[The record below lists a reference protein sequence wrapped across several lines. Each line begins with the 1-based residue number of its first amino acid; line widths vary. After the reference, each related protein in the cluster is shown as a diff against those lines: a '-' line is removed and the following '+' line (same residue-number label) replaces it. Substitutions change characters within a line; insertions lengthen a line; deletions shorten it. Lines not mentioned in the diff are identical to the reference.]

1 MDEETILDS
10 AVAQKD
16 RISVDV
22 TDMKQEIEN
31 CRADIAWAELPL
43 SSKVRVLVKER
54 LEQLKVEAQA
64 RQEAN
69 GLSKHQKQT
78 PSPSKSKGE

>member
-22 TDMKQEIEN
+22 TDIKEEIEN
-31 CRADIAWAELPL
+31 CRSDVAWAELAL
-43 SSKVRVLVKER
+43 AAKVRVLIKER
-54 LEQLKVEAQA
+54 LQEIA
-64 RQEAN
+64 RQN
-69 GLSKHQKQT
+69 GSASPKEET
-78 PSPSKSKGE
+78 PSPSKSKGDK